1 LSPPP
6 LPFYQSGMKHF
17 APITTPTNTGGQVV
31 CPHCRSTAVHAEKRG
46 WNLSTGFLG
55 SSRIMLTCLSCG
67 WIFAPPEDPRTK
79 WGRWIICAVIFGFII
94 YAGHH

>member
-1 LSPPP
+1 
-6 LPFYQSGMKHF
+6 MKHF